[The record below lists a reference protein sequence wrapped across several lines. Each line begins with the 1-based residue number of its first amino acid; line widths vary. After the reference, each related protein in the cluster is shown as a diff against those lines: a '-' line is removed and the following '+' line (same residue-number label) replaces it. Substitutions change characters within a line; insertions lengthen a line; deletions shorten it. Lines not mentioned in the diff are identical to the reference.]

1 MLNLFICGVGT
12 VGGKLIEQ
20 IKNQYADLIG
30 FETETA
36 VVAHAHFRHLQ
47 YRDGYSPL

>member
-1 MLNLFICGVGT
+1 MKEEEVTFPC
-12 VGGKLIEQ
+12 
-20 IKNQYADLIG
+20 IKRKENLIG